1 MKQDSRKY
9 AEELKELGV
18 TEPGFKTPTNY
29 FEELSKNIFHKIEES
44 SLPES
49 TGFNVPNDYFQDF
62 EKSILKKI
70 KTSKKNTTK
79 TKVWYVFSSI
89 AAVLIVYFGV
99 LNYNQSAKISF
110 DSVSVNDIQDYIDH
124 GNMNIDSYVIASTN
138 QDIDLAGMIH
148 DLVSENEINSY
159 LDTQNSEFLFLEN

>member
-9 AEELKELGV
+9 VEELKELGV
-18 TEPGFKTPTNY
+18 TEPGFQIPTNY
-29 FEELSKNIFHKIEES
+29 FEGLSKNIFSKIEES

-62 EKSILKKI
+62 ENSIFKKI
-70 KTSKKNTTK
+70 KTSKKNTIK

-89 AAVLIVYFGV
+89 AAALIVYFGI
-99 LNYNQSAKISF
+99 LNYNQTAEISF
-110 DSVSVNDIQDYIDH
+110 DSISVTDIQDYIDH

-138 QDIDLAGMIH
+138 QDIDLAGMI
-148 DLVSENEINSY
+148 DDIVSENEINSY